1 MNRSNPQKGSALV
14 ISLILLVVMTL
25 LGVQAMRTNLTQER
39 MASNVQDRNFAFQG
53 AEAALREGERQGPF
67 SANSPPLANPAA
79 WDGTGAGVNTL
90 DDFDDRFAQDPAHHA
105 GPPHYVRVG
114 IAVPPE
120 WRYLYPVTAIGF
132 GGQPNTV
139 VVVQSSFEPAG
150 Q

>member
-1 MNRSNPQKGSALV
+1 MNRWNPQNGSALV

-53 AEAALREGERQGPF
+53 AEAALRAGESEGPF
-67 SANSPPLANPAA
+67 AADNIPLANPVG
-79 WDGTGAGVNTL
+79 WDGTGGNALT
-90 DDFDDRFAQDPAHHA
+90 DFDDRFTDEPQHHV
-105 GPPHYVRVG
+105 GPPNYVRVG